1 MIDLF
6 EEVQQAERR
15 IRDHVR
21 TTPLE
26 FAPSLSEVSARDVYL
41 KLENLQHT
49 GSFKVRGAFNKLL
62 TLSGE
67 EAGAGVVTASSGN
80 HGLAVAFALE
90 KLGIP
95 GVVFLPEDVA
105 SVKRSKLTAFPV
117 SLEFRRGDA
126 AEIEAAARAYGAE
139 HGLVYVSPYNDPR
152 VIGGQGTIGLELLAG
167 NEEMDCVF
175 VSVGGGGL
183 ISGIAAYLKEVRP
196 DMLVVGCEPANSPA
210 MSESVKAGQI
220 VEVEITDTLS
230 DGTAGGIE
238 PGSITLE
245 PCSQLVDEWV
255 TVSESEIVE
264 GLRWVFDHH
273 RMIVEGSAGVV
284 VAAYHRK
291 MADLSCSSV
300 ALVLCGSNIDRAT
313 FMNLLS

>member
-167 NEEMDCVF
+167 
-175 VSVGGGGL
+175 
-183 ISGIAAYLKEVRP
+183 
-196 DMLVVGCEPANSPA
+196 CEPANSPA